1 MPDIKIEKYAIFV
14 DKVEAVRRRIHQL
27 TQWPSSPLL
36 VEYKDIRISPRY
48 FIIKAEPPAGEGVL
62 EPLQHPMKEEEA
74 RWVVRGIVRALYA
87 LHSRQLVHG
96 HLRLEALFRHQPSG
110 TILLAQHVL
119 PIDLFVPSSD
129 VGQGVWR
136 CCAPEI
142 RRSSVF
148 NYSADIWAL
157 GAVFLQL
164 LAPAGKKFETEDL
177 LEVDVLSPDVTSL
190 RPSAVS
196 FVVQCLQEEAGGRP
210 TIAELLLHPYLTDK
224 DDEFDSYESDEESTD
239 EST

>member
-1 MPDIKIEKYAIFV
+1 MPEIKIEKHAIFV
-14 DKVEAVRRRIHQL
+14 DKVEIVQRRIHLL

-36 VEYKDIRISPRY
+36 FQYKDARISPRY
-48 FIIKAEPPAGEGVL
+48 LILKAEPPVEGVL
-62 EPLQHPMKEEEA
+62 EPLQPPIREEEA

-96 HLRLEALFRHQPSG
+96 HLRLEVLHKHQPSG
-110 TILLAQHVL
+110 RILLAQHVF

-129 VGQGVWR
+129 VGRGVWR

-148 NYSADIWAL
+148 DYSADIWAL

-164 LAPAGKKFETEDL
+164 VAPAGKLFETADL
-177 LEVDVLSPDVTSL
+177 LEMDVLSPDLMSL
-190 RPSAVS
+190 SPSAVS
-196 FVVQCLQEEAGGRP
+196 FAVQCLQEEAGGRP
-210 TIAELLLHPYLTDK
+210 TIAELLLHPFLTEK
-224 DDEFDSYESDEESTD
+224 DNEFDSYESEEESTD
-239 EST
+239 EEA